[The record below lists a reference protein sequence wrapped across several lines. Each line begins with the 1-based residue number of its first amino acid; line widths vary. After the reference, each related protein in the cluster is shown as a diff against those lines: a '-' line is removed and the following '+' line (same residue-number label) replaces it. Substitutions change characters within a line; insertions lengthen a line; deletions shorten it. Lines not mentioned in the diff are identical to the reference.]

1 MDLQTVQTIVTA
13 IVAIAAILLGVR
25 WQIAKTKL
33 HQVRILVD
41 DVAHAVDNVDT
52 ALADDTVDDK
62 EYKEIVDSLV
72 KIAAD
77 LKDVAG
83 QGELNLLINSLRER
97 IGSRTGS

>member
-1 MDLQTVQTIVTA
+1 MDFETLQTIVTA
-13 IVAIAAILLGVR
+13 IVAMAAILLGVR